1 MAACKDETVVRRIE
15 ALGLGVAIVE
25 YATQALVSVSSTNQ
39 EFSENILAAVCN
51 LW

>member
-1 MAACKDETVVRRIE
+1 MAACKDESVIRRIE
-15 ALGLGVAIVE
+15 ALGLGVAIIE
-25 YATQALVSVSSTNQ
+25 YAVQAMLSVSSANQ